1 MLPAAP
7 APADGRVPPGV
18 PYAREVTG
26 ADDLGL
32 FPLDLVLLPG
42 ERIPLHVFEPRYRQ
56 LYADSVL
63 ADVPFVIVR
72 GRDHEM
78 AQTGCT
84 ARFEELLQR
93 LDDGRLSVVVRGEAP
108 VELLEETEGNL
119 YLSALCR
126 PLADEPVEVDD
137 ELATATLA
145 RFRTLAE
152 RVTGEAREPAR
163 PAGVPL
169 SYAVAG
175 LVELDDDLKQ
185 RMLEDRDENSR
196 LRTLREG
203 LDAAVVSAERIR
215 MAAERARTNGKVEH

>member
-1 MLPAAP
+1 M
-7 APADGRVPPGV
+7 
-18 PYAREVTG
+18 
-26 ADDLGL
+26 DDLGL

-42 ERIPLHVFEPRYRQ
+42 ERIPLHIFEPRYRQ

-63 ADVPFVIVR
+63 GDTPFVVVR
-72 GRDHEM
+72 GRDDGM

-84 ARFEELLQR
+84 ARFEDLLQR
-93 LDDGRLSVVVRGEAP
+93 FDDGRLSVVVRGEAP
-108 VELLEETEGNL
+108 VELVEETEGNL

-126 PLADEPVEVDD
+126 PVADDAVEVDA
-137 ELATATLA
+137 ELADSTLT

-196 LRTLREG
+196 LRALRDG